1 MIVAGYSAYSRFL
14 DYSKF
19 KEIADA
25 NSAYLMADMA
35 HIGGLVAAGLAPQDP
50 FDYCDIVTTTIHKT
64 LRGPRSAL
72 VFFRKSTDKNPNL
85 GTDMNNSIFPGHLG
99 GPHNHTISAVA
110 TSLHQ
115 ANSQE
120 FIDYQKQ
127 VLKNAQKMSDIFLE
141 KGYKLMTG
149 GTENHMILINL
160 KGQGVDG
167 AQVEHVL
174 NELDITVNKNTVK
187 GDSSAL
193 RPSGLRLGSPPMTTR
208 GCKEAEFQQIADLVD
223 EGIRITRDLRKE
235 GEKLVTF
242 KNRVRKESK
251 NQNMLDFKKKV
262 NDFSTRLSFN
272 FTEDMI

>member
-1 MIVAGYSAYSRFL
+1 MAGYSAYTRYL

-35 HIGGLVAAGLAPQDP
+35 HIGGLVAAGLVPHNP
-50 FDYCDIVTTTIHKT
+50 FDHCDIVTTTIHKT
-64 LRGPRSAL
+64 LRGPRAAL
-72 VFFRKSTDKNPNL
+72 LFFRKSSDKNPNL
-85 GTDMNNSIFPGHLG
+85 GTDMNNSVFPGHLG

-127 VLKNAQKMSDIFLE
+127 VLKNAQTMSNEFLE
-141 KGYKLMTG
+141 RGYRLMTG
-149 GTENHMILINL
+149 GTENHMILMNL

-167 AQVEHVL
+167 AQVEHLL

-193 RPSGLRLGSPPMTTR
+193 RPSGLRLGSPAMTTR
-208 GCKEAEFQQIADLVD
+208 GCREEEFQKIVDLVD
-223 EGIRITRDLRKE
+223 EGIRMTKDLRKE

-242 KNRVRKESK
+242 KNRVKKELGK
-251 NQNMLDFKKKV
+251 QYMLDFKKKV
-262 NDFSTRLSFN
+262 NDFSTELDFN